1 MDAEASK
8 VISKSESVWPRFNRR
23 LKQKSKNQSSEP
35 AAFLNYAVE
44 ISPAY
49 LISGESKELVR
60 IVSISR
66 DGEFVPVILSPV
78 GKAISDEQQPT
89 KKKKQL
95 LFDAAKIK
103 VKSRDAKNS
112 VQSPKSEVCIEEDDR
127 KKSDRRSWVRIAK
140 AFRFL
145 KSPAFH
151 GNGQKVSQNPIR
163 KSHAK
168 ETETPVIEQPK
179 AQEIRQKKEV
189 ADSIPGPIEHLSKC
203 SRNSAAVD
211 CKSSKLWK
219 FINFHRKVSS
229 QASKRQGIKSATL
242 SVPGMNS
249 TTPNFQ
255 PKKINMSA
263 ERKGT
268 STGDA
273 TSEGEGYSMAINLSI
288 LIIIMAC
295 LVVFSNRLLAIV
307 CTFLW
312 WYLLPSLLEKNRL
325 SAAAGGVNS
334 GRSDVKPMRER
345 KFKERPCDFN
355 GATELF
361 EYRKK
366 DCGQRGFC
374 RGVARPLQFL
384 QNNLVPRFRMYK
396 LVMSNRVSVSLNI
409 VRRISHVGV

>member
-78 GKAISDEQQPT
+78 GKAISDEQQST

-112 VQSPKSEVCIEEDDR
+112 VQSPKSEVCIEEEDR
-127 KKSDRRSWVRIAK
+127 KKSDRRSWVRVAK
-140 AFRFL
+140 AFRVL

-151 GNGQKVSQNPIR
+151 GNGPKVSQNPIR

-168 ETETPVIEQPK
+168 DTETPVIEQPK

-189 ADSIPGPIEHLSKC
+189 ADSIPGPIEHLSKS

-211 CKSSKLWK
+211 SKSSKLWK

-307 CTFLW
+307 CTSLW
-312 WYLLPSLLEKNRL
+312 WYLLPSLLEKHRL

-409 VRRISHVGV
+409 ARRISHVGV